1 MGHRATRLPT
11 RRTPGFPPGTFAGR
25 HDRSMEV
32 ALDGIELRMVRV
44 PLAEPFVTS
53 RGTLRRRDVVV
64 VRALVADGP
73 DGWGECVAEPEPTYW
88 PEYTSGVLHVLEHHL
103 VPRLLDGRSLRE
115 VRGHQ
120 MAKAALECA
129 ALDAGL
135 RAEGRSLASFLGA
148 TRPVVPTGIA
158 LGLAPGVDDLVD
170 AVLRWHGQGHRAF
183 KIKVRPGWDVEPLRA
198 IRTEVGDEVA
208 LLADANGSYRSDSV
222 EHLATL
228 GRLADGAIGL
238 VALEQP
244 FAPDDLVGHARL
256 ARRIDVPVCLDE
268 SIGSLAQLDS
278 ALALDACGAVSLKA
292 GRVGGLVEARRIH
305 QRCRDAGVA
314 LRCGGMLE
322 TGLGR
327 ALNLAVAALPGCN
340 LPPDLGPSAR
350 YYSRDLTPPFESRG
364 GTMIVPSGPGLGVS
378 PDPEALEDMTIN
390 HRTLR
395 TER

>member
-1 MGHRATRLPT
+1 
-11 RRTPGFPPGTFAGR
+11 
-25 HDRSMEV
+25 MEV

-44 PLAEPFVTS
+44 PLAEPFATS
-53 RGTLRRRDVVV
+53 RGTLRRRDIVV

-88 PEYTSGVLHVLEHHL
+88 PEYTSGALHVLEHHL
-103 VPRLLDGRSLRE
+103 VPRLLEGRSLRE

-158 LGLAPGVDDLVD
+158 LGLARSLDDLVD
-170 AVLRWHGQGHRAF
+170 DVLRWHGQGHRAF
-183 KIKVRPGWDVEPLRA
+183 KVKIQPGWDVEPLRA
-198 IRTEVGDEVA
+198 IRSEVGDEVA
-208 LLADANGSYRSDSV
+208 LLADANGAYRSDSV
-222 EHLATL
+222 EHLGTL
-228 GRLADGAIGL
+228 GRVADTSIGL

-256 ARRIDVPVCLDE
+256 ARRIGVPVCLDE

-278 ALALDACGAVSLKA
+278 ALTLDACGAVSLKA

-340 LPPDLGPSAR
+340 LPPDLGPSSR
-350 YYSRDLTPPFESRG
+350 YYARDLTPPFESRG

-378 PDPEALEDMTIN
+378 PDPEALDDMTIN
-390 HRTLR
+390 QRTLR
-395 TER
+395 TDK

>member
-1 MGHRATRLPT
+1 
-11 RRTPGFPPGTFAGR
+11 
-25 HDRSMEV
+25 MEV
-32 ALDGIELRMVRV
+32 VLAAVELRVVRM
-44 PLAEPFVTS
+44 PLAEPFVTAH
-53 RGTLRRRDVVV
+53 GTRRRREIVL
-64 VRALVADGP
+64 VRAIVDDGP

-88 PEYTSGVLHVLEHHL
+88 PEYTAGALDVLEHHL
-103 VPRLLDGRSLRE
+103 VPRLLDGRSLRQ
-115 VRGHQ
+115 VQGHH

-135 RAEGRSLASFLGA
+135 RAEGRSMASFLGA

-158 LGLAPGVDDLVD
+158 VGMTRTVEELVD

-183 KIKVRPGWDVEPLRA
+183 KVKIQPGWDVEPLTAVRS
-198 IRTEVGDEVA
+198 TVGEGVA

-222 EHLATL
+222 DHLATL
-228 GRLADGAIGL
+228 GRLADASIGL
-238 VALEQP
+238 VAIEQP

-268 SIGSLAQLDS
+268 SIGSLAELES
-278 ALALDACGAVSLKA
+278 ALTLEACGAVSLKA

-305 QRCRDAGVA
+305 QRCRDAGVS

-340 LPPDLGPSAR
+340 LPPDLGPSSR
-350 YYSRDLTPPFESRG
+350 YFATDLTPPFESNG
-364 GTMIVPSGPGLGVS
+364 GTMIVPDGPGLGVEPL
-378 PDPEALEDMTIN
+378 PDVLDDVTITQ
-390 HRTLR
+390 RTLR
-395 TER
+395 ADT

>member
-1 MGHRATRLPT
+1 
-11 RRTPGFPPGTFAGR
+11 
-25 HDRSMEV
+25 MEV
-32 ALDGIELRMVRV
+32 ALAGVELRLVRM
-44 PLAEPFVTS
+44 PLAEPFVTAHGA
-53 RGTLRRRDVVV
+53 RRRRDIVI
-64 VRALVADGP
+64 VRALVTGGP

-88 PEYTSGVLHVLEHHL
+88 PEYAVGALDVLEHHL
-103 VPRLLDGRSLRE
+103 VPRLLDGRPLRQ

-120 MAKAALECA
+120 MARAALECA

-158 LGLAPGVDDLVD
+158 VGRTRTVDDLVD
-170 AVLRWHGQGHRAF
+170 VVLRWHGEGHRAF
-183 KIKVRPGWDVEPLRA
+183 KLKIQPGWDIEPLRA
-198 IRTEVGDEVA
+198 VRAEVGDEVA

-228 GRLADGAIGL
+228 RRMAHDAAGL
-238 VALEQP
+238 VAIEQP
-244 FAPDDLVGHARL
+244 FPPDDLVGHARL
-256 ARRIDVPVCLDE
+256 TRDIDVPVCLDE
-268 SIGSLAQLDS
+268 SIGSLDQLET
-278 ALALDACGAVSLKA
+278 ALALDACRAVSLKA

-305 QRCRDAGVA
+305 QRCRDAGVS

-350 YYSRDLTPPFESRG
+350 YFDTDLTEPFESRG
-364 GTMIVPSGPGLGVS
+364 GTMIVPDGPGLGVE
-378 PDPEALEDMTIN
+378 PRPEVLEQMTLTV
-390 HRTLR
+390 RTLR
-395 TER
+395 SDP

>member
-1 MGHRATRLPT
+1 MQ
-11 RRTPGFPPGTFAGR
+11 
-25 HDRSMEV
+25 V
-32 ALDGIELRMVRV
+32 ALEGIELRLIKL
-44 PLAEPFVTS
+44 PLAESFRS
-53 RGTLRRRDVVV
+53 AHGDRDHREIVV
-64 VRALVADGP
+64 VRALVSGGP
-73 DGWGECVAEPEPTYW
+73 DGWAECVAEVEPTYW
-88 PEYTSGVLHVLEHHL
+88 PEYTAGAWHVLEHHL
-103 VPRLLDGRSLRE
+103 VPRLLAGRALRE

-135 RAEGRSLASFLGA
+135 RAEGRSLAAFLGA

-158 LGLAPGVDDLVD
+158 LGLAASVDDLVD
-170 AVLRWHGQGHRAF
+170 GVLRWHGQGHRAF
-183 KIKVRPGWDVEPLRA
+183 KIKIQPGWDVEPLRA
-198 IRTEVGDEVA
+198 IRSEVGDEVA

-228 GRLADGAIGL
+228 GRVADASIGL
-238 VALEQP
+238 VAIEQP
-244 FAPDDLVGHARL
+244 FSPDDLVGHARL

-278 ALALDACGAVSLKA
+278 ALTLDACGAVSLKA

-322 TGLGR
+322 TGVGR

-340 LPPDLGPSAR
+340 LPPDLGPSSR
-350 YYSRDLTPPFESRG
+350 YYARDLTPPFESRG

-390 HRTLR
+390 QRTLR
-395 TER
+395 TEK

>member
-1 MGHRATRLPT
+1 
-11 RRTPGFPPGTFAGR
+11 
-25 HDRSMEV
+25 MEV
-32 ALDGIELRMVRV
+32 VLAAVELRVIRM
-44 PLAEPFVTS
+44 PLAEPFVTA
-53 RGTLRRRDVVV
+53 RGTRRSREVVL
-64 VRALVADGP
+64 VRALVSDGP

-88 PEYTSGVLHVLEHHL
+88 PEYTAGAFDVLEHHL
-103 VPRLLDGRSLRE
+103 VPRLLDGRSLRQ

-135 RAEGRSLASFLGA
+135 RAEGRSMASFLGA

-158 LGLAPGVDDLVD
+158 IGRTRTIDGLVD

-183 KIKVRPGWDVEPLRA
+183 KIKGEPGWDVEPLEAVRS
-198 IRTEVGDEVA
+198 TVGDEVA

-222 EHLATL
+222 DELATL
-228 GRLADGAIGL
+228 ERLAGADIGL
-238 VALEQP
+238 VAIEQP

-268 SIGSLAQLDS
+268 SIGSLADLDS
-278 ALALDACGAVSLKA
+278 ALTLEACGAVSLKA
-292 GRVGGLVEARRIH
+292 GRVGGLVESRRIH
-305 QRCRDAGVA
+305 QRCRDAGVS

-350 YYSRDLTPPFESRG
+350 YFTRDITPPFTSNG
-364 GTMIVPSGPGLGVS
+364 GTMIVPDGPGLGVE
-378 PDPEALEDMTIN
+378 PAYDILDEVTLT
-390 HRTLR
+390 HRTIWADA
-395 TER
+395 

>member
-1 MGHRATRLPT
+1 
-11 RRTPGFPPGTFAGR
+11 
-25 HDRSMEV
+25 MEV
-32 ALDGIELRMVRV
+32 VLAAVELRVIRM
-44 PLAEPFVTS
+44 PLAEPFVTA
-53 RGTLRRRDVVV
+53 RGTRRGREVVL

-88 PEYTSGVLHVLEHHL
+88 PEYTAGAYDVLQHHL
-103 VPRLLDGRSLRE
+103 VPRLLDGRSLRQ
-115 VRGHQ
+115 VRGHH

-135 RAEGRSLASFLGA
+135 RAEGRSMASFLGA

-158 LGLAPGVDDLVD
+158 IGRTRTIDGLVD

-183 KIKVRPGWDVEPLRA
+183 KIKIEPGWDVEPLEAVRG
-198 IRTEVGDEVA
+198 TVGEEVA

-222 EHLATL
+222 EEMATL
-228 GRLADGAIGL
+228 CRLADASIGL

-256 ARRIDVPVCLDE
+256 GRQIDVPVCLDE
-268 SIGSLAQLDS
+268 SIGSLADLES
-278 ALALDACGAVSLKA
+278 ALTLEACGAVSLKA
-292 GRVGGLVEARRIH
+292 GRVGGLVETRRIH
-305 QRCRDAGVA
+305 ARCRDAGVS

-350 YYSRDLTPPFESRG
+350 YFTRDITPPFESNG
-364 GTMIVPSGPGLGVS
+364 GTMIVPDGPGLGVE
-378 PDPEALEDMTIN
+378 PRLDILDEVTVT
-390 HRTLR
+390 HRTIWAD
-395 TER
+395 E